1 MPTTAIQPPQS
12 STRTIAVIIAISA
25 LASALICWLVYF
37 HAPSDV
43 TGTHLRFLPFTN
55 AFLNALSTVAL
66 LFGFYFIRTRQI
78 PKHRMAMLT
87 AFVFSSIFLV
97 SYLTNFTLH
106 GETKFPR
113 GNPLWSV
120 PLSALG
126 VTQERPIFSS
136 TRRPPPAAV
145 AATPSEEAKAAPPP
159 KPPDVPPPLVLVGAV
174 VGEGDAIAILLDQTD
189 QKVIRM
195 RQGESRAGWSL
206 TCRHLRRPAGG
217 SGGRHESGSYPA
229 GDDGD
234 R

>member
-113 GNPLWSV
+113 GNPLWPFYWKLLASH
-120 PLSALG
+120 
-126 VTQERPIFSS
+126 
-136 TRRPPPAAV
+136 
-145 AATPSEEAKAAPPP
+145 
-159 KPPDVPPPLVLVGAV
+159 
-174 VGEGDAIAILLDQTD
+174 ILLS
-189 QKVIRM
+189 VIALPLILITFFFSLSGRFPAHK
-195 RQGESRAGWSL
+195 RIARWTFPIWLYVSL
-206 TCRHLRRPAGG
+206 TGVIVYAMQAACR
-217 SGGRHESGSYPA
+217 
-229 GDDGD
+229 
-234 R
+234 